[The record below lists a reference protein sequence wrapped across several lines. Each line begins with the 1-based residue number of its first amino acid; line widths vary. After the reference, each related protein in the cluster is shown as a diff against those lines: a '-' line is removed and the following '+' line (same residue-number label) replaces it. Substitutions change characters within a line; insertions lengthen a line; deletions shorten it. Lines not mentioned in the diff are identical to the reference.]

1 MGVGVV
7 VVGGGLSVG
16 CLASVVP
23 PLARVCVCAAS
34 GLSTHTRK
42 CTVHH
47 GLAEPLCWHGVCL
60 PFWLQC
66 MVLMVWCV
74 SRLINTMLSTT
85 PSSTVPGVCVRVCV
99 CGPLV
104 SGLWQGRTPRVMS
117 HG

>member
-23 PLARVCVCAAS
+23 PLARVRVRVCAAS

-47 GLAEPLCWHGVCL
+47 GLAEPL
-60 PFWLQC
+60 
-66 MVLMVWCV
+66 
-74 SRLINTMLSTT
+74 
-85 PSSTVPGVCVRVCV
+85 
-99 CGPLV
+99 
-104 SGLWQGRTPRVMS
+104 
-117 HG
+117 

>member
-47 GLAEPLCWHGVCL
+47 GLAEPL
-60 PFWLQC
+60 
-66 MVLMVWCV
+66 
-74 SRLINTMLSTT
+74 
-85 PSSTVPGVCVRVCV
+85 
-99 CGPLV
+99 
-104 SGLWQGRTPRVMS
+104 
-117 HG
+117 